1 MTRSDNNTPKTPEK
15 SGVMF
20 TTAGDGESPA
30 RPAPAPARAAAP
42 TSAPAGKPQTRPKA
56 LKMAAPNATQPAAP
70 AKPATSNGFSAR
82 WPLTLG
88 LIALL
93 ILVGGFGAWASL
105 TNISGAIIASGRIEV
120 DRNRQ
125 VVQHPDGGV
134 VDELLVKEGDIVAA
148 GDVLVRLD
156 ATRLKSELAIAE
168 GQLFELMARRGRL
181 DAERDGQDLATYD
194 PVLLDAAAKSPDVMS
209 LVDGQNRLLAARAES
224 IAQEIDQLGKRR
236 GQIANQVDGIVAQQT
251 ALTAQVALIEKELG
265 DQQSL
270 LDRGLAQASRVLALQ
285 REQAR
290 LSGQVGD
297 LTAQKAQAE
306 GRITEIDI
314 EVIKLGTAR
323 REEAIT
329 RLRDLQYR
337 ELELAEQRR
346 ALLEQLNRLDIRAPV
361 AGIVYGLEIFGTA
374 SVIRP
379 ADPVLYIVPQD
390 RPLII
395 MAQIEPIH
403 VDQVFAGQDVVLRFS
418 AFDQRTTPELNGK
431 VSQISADAFSD
442 ERTGMSY
449 YRTQIILSEGEQE
462 KLPEG
467 TTLIP
472 GMPVEAYVRT
482 ADRTPLAYLLKPFTD
497 YFVKAFRE
505 G

>member
-1 MTRSDNNTPKTPEK
+1 MTRPESK
-15 SGVMF
+15 DQGKKAEVLF
-20 TTAGDGESPA
+20 ATKGGGEAPE
-30 RPAPAPARAAAP
+30 RPA
-42 TSAPAGKPQTRPKA
+42 TT
-56 LKMAAPNATQPAAP
+56 AP
-70 AKPATSNGFSAR
+70 AKPAAAKTAPKELKMAAASAKATPPTPPELPDDKGFSAR
-82 WPLTLG
+82 WPLMMG

-93 ILVGGFGAWASL
+93 VLVGGFGAWATL

-134 VDELLVKEGDIVAA
+134 VEELLVKEGDVVEA
-148 GDVLVRLD
+148 GDVLIRLD
-156 ATRLKSELAIAE
+156 PTQLASELAIIE

-181 DAERDGQDLATYD
+181 DAERDDSATAEYD
-194 PVLLDAAAKSPDVMS
+194 PVLLEAAEKSADVRS
-209 LVDGQNRLLAARAES
+209 LIDGQNRLLVARAES
-224 IAQEIDQLGKRR
+224 IGQEIDQLGKRR
-236 GQIANQVDGIVAQQT
+236 DQIANQVEGIAAQQT
-251 ALTAQVALIEKELG
+251 ALTAQLSLIKKELS

-285 REQAR
+285 REEAR
-290 LSGQVGD
+290 LSGQVGE

-306 GRITEIDI
+306 GRMTEIDI

-329 RLRDLQYR
+329 RLRDLQFR

-361 AGIVYGLEIFGTA
+361 GGVVYGLEVFGPA

-395 MAQIEPIH
+395 MARIETIN

-418 AFDQRTTPELNGK
+418 AFDQRTTPELMGR
-431 VSQISADAFSD
+431 VSQVSADAFSD
-442 ERTGMSY
+442 ERTGMSF

-472 GMPVEAYVRT
+472 GMPVEAYIRT

-497 YFVKAFRE
+497 YFAKAFRE